1 MVGEVITELR
11 IPVIVA
17 PMAGGVTTPDL
28 VAEVVRTGGFGFLAA
43 GYLGADA
50 LADQIDRVEDLTGGV
65 YGVNL
70 FLPGT
75 TSEADL
81 VGYQQRIRAEGARY
95 GVEPGKPTWDDD
107 GYPAKLE
114 LVLARRVPVVS
125 FTFGCPDAT
134 TVGRVHA
141 TGGQVVVTVT
151 TPAEARQAARVGAD
165 ALCVQGVDAG
175 AHRGMFVD
183 DGTSPGGGELYGVL
197 AALRLAAAETDL
209 PLVATGGLVHGAD
222 VAAVLAAGA
231 VAAQLGTAFLD
242 CPEAGTQPAHREALR
257 QGTRDTTLT
266 RAFTGRPARG
276 LVNRFI
282 TEYGPHAPA
291 AYPQLHHLTRPLRAA
306 AARTNDPESM
316 SLWAGTTYRLAAPA
330 PAADV
335 VRRLDAQAREALSRA
350 GARLRTDPLSGSA

>member
-1 MVGEVITELR
+1 MISELR
-11 IPVIVA
+11 APVIVA
-17 PMAGGVTTPDL
+17 PMAGGVTTPEL
-28 VAEVVRTGGFGFLAA
+28 VAEVVRAGGFGFIAA
-43 GYLGADA
+43 GYLSAEA
-50 LADQIDRVEDLTGGV
+50 LADQIDRADELTGGT

-70 FLPGT
+70 FVPGT

-81 VGYQQRIRAEGARY
+81 AGYQQRVRAEAARY
-95 GVEPGKPTWDDD
+95 GAEPGRPTWDDD

-134 TVGRVHA
+134 TVGRLHA
-141 TGGQVVVTVT
+141 AGAQVVVTVT

-183 DGTSPGGGELYGVL
+183 DGTSPGGGELYGLL
-197 AALRLAAAETDL
+197 AALRLSTAETDL
-209 PLVATGGLVHGAD
+209 PLVAAGGLVHGAD

-231 VAAQLGTAFLD
+231 VAAQLGTAFLG

-257 QGTRDTTLT
+257 HGTRETTLT
-266 RAFTGRPARG
+266 RAFSGRPARG

-282 TEYGPHAPA
+282 TENGPHAPA
-291 AYPQLHHLTRPLRAA
+291 AYPQLHHLTRPVRAA
-306 AARTNDPESM
+306 AARLNDPEAM
-316 SLWAGTTYRLAAPA
+316 SLWAGATYRLAEPA

-335 VRRLDAQAREALSRA
+335 TRRLHEQARDALSRA
-350 GARLRTDPLSGSA
+350 NTRLR